1 MIFIQGG
8 KFMSKFKDKQRE
20 NAEID
25 RQMKKIKGLNTLM
38 FIIVVCIIIL
48 FALVYLSQYLL

>member
-1 MIFIQGG
+1 
-8 KFMSKFKDKQRE
+8 MSKFKDKQRE